1 MGRNPA
7 PLPQEW
13 YARDPKRVALEL
25 LGKILVRKTPDNVTI
40 KCMITETEAYYG
52 PEDPASRARKGGDLR
67 EVMGGPVGHALV
79 YGVHKQWLLNVV
91 AHKPGEYGAVL
102 FRSCEPLEGLELMM
116 RNRGVDN
123 VKLLTTGPGRLTRA
137 LLIDKSFHKKPMYVV
152 SHGLWIED
160 EGFDVRESDIV
171 SSHRIGVREDLPEK
185 LRFILKTSPY
195 ISKPPRG

>member
-1 MGRNPA
+1 MDNNPA
-7 PLPQEW
+7 PLPQKW

-25 LGKILVRKTPDNVTI
+25 LGKILVRKTPDSVTM
-40 KCMITETEAYYG
+40 KCMITETEAYFG

-91 AHKPGEYGAVL
+91 AHLPGEYGAVL

-123 VKLLTTGPGRLTRA
+123 VKLLTTGPGRLTQA
-137 LLIDKSFHKKPMYVV
+137 LLVDKSLHKKPMYVV
-152 SHGLWIED
+152 TYGLWIE
-160 EGFDVRESDIV
+160 EGSLKLRESDIV
-171 SSHRIGVREDLPEK
+171 SSHRVGVREDLPEK

-195 ISKPPRG
+195 VSKPTRG